1 MIALLIVATALVL
14 LCLIPVG
21 ARVVYDHTGAKA
33 LLLVGPVSVCLYPR
47 PPKAQKAEKKA
58 KKAKKTG
65 SKKQKRDQSST
76 EPKEKEPLGG
86 KLPLFRQ
93 LLSLGLK
100 ALGCLRRKLILKNL
114 TVCLTVG
121 GQGED
126 PAGSGVTYGR
136 AWAAVGA
143 LIPVLENTFKIRK
156 RDIRVNIDFTSSETV
171 IYADGSILLRVG
183 DILWIAVFY
192 GIQGLKLFLKH
203 KKKGGKQHGTSN
215 Q

>member
-1 MIALLIVATALVL
+1 MIALLIVVTALVL
-14 LCLIPVG
+14 LCLLPVG
-21 ARVVYDHTGAKA
+21 ARVVYDHTGAKV

-47 PPKAQKAEKKA
+47 PPKAKKAEKA
-58 KKAKKTG
+58 G
-65 SKKQKRDQSST
+65 SKKRKKDKPPK

-93 LLSLGLK
+93 LLSLGLE

-143 LIPVLENTFKIRK
+143 LIPVLENTFNIRK
-156 RDIRVNIDFTSSETV
+156 RDIRVNIDFTSSETI

>member
-1 MIALLIVATALVL
+1 MIALLIVIGLLVL
-14 LCLIPVG
+14 LCLLPVG
-21 ARVVYDHTGAKA
+21 ARVVYDHAGAKVH
-33 LLLVGPVSVCLYPR
+33 LLIGPFSTCLYPR
-47 PPKAQKAEKKA
+47 AAKEPKKK
-58 KKAKKTG
+58 KE
-65 SKKQKRDQSST
+65 SKKKKPT
-76 EPKEKEPLGG
+76 KETKKPKEKEPIGG

-93 LLSLGLK
+93 LLSLGLE

-114 TVCLTVG
+114 TVYLTVG

-126 PAGSGVTYGR
+126 PAGSAVTYGR

-143 LIPVLENTFKIRK
+143 LIPVLENTFQIRQ

-192 GIQGLKLFLKH
+192 GIRGLKLFLKH

>member
-1 MIALLIVATALVL
+1 MIALLIVIGLLVL
-14 LCLIPVG
+14 LCLLPVG
-21 ARVVYDHTGAKA
+21 ARVVYDHAGAKV
-33 LLLVGPVSVCLYPR
+33 LLLIGPFSASLYPR
-47 PPKAQKAEKKA
+47 TAKEPKKKKKSKKETPPK
-58 KKAKKTG
+58 
-65 SKKQKRDQSST
+65 

-93 LLSLGLK
+93 LLSLGLE
-100 ALGCLRRKLILKNL
+100 ALECLRRKLILKNL

-126 PAGSGVTYGR
+126 PAGSAFTYGR

-143 LIPVLENTFKIRK
+143 LIPVLENSFKIRK

-192 GIQGLKLFLKH
+192 GIRGLKLFLKH